1 MPCFAVILNVTDIQK
16 FNKYYRILC
25 ETKFLGKKNEQK
37 TYELSKLFLNK

>member
-25 ETKFLGKKNEQK
+25 ETKFLGKKRTKNC
-37 TYELSKLFLNK
+37 ELSKLFLNKC